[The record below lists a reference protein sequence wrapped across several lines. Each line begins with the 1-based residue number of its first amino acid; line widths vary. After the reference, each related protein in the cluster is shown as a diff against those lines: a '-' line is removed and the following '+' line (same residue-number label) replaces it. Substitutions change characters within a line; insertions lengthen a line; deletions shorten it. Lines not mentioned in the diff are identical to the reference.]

1 MGDPIREAI
10 ARLIAVLIVLLTLLM
25 IMINYTKAGAA
36 PLDASPIAGCVP
48 GHVYRGTFPGAG
60 SPGSLGL
67 CGSVV
72 DVRQVVRVY
81 SDHTERYTHR
91 VISKTYVFGADD
103 GVVSEPCFTF
113 NSSRPN
119 MVAVSP
125 LCKVRTTVYHY
136 SLGGTK

>member
-10 ARLIAVLIVLLTLLM
+10 ARLIAVLIILLTLLM
-25 IMINYTKAGAA
+25 VAINYGKAGAA
-36 PLDASPIAGCVP
+36 PLNASPIAGCVP
-48 GHVYRGTFPGAG
+48 GRVHRGVFPDAG
-60 SPGSLGL
+60 SPGSLAL

-81 SDHTERYTHR
+81 SDRTGKYTHR
-91 VISKTYVFGADD
+91 VISKTYVFGSDD
-103 GVVSEPCFTF
+103 GVVSKPCFTF
-113 NSSRPN
+113 NSSRPS
-119 MVAVSP
+119 MVAISS